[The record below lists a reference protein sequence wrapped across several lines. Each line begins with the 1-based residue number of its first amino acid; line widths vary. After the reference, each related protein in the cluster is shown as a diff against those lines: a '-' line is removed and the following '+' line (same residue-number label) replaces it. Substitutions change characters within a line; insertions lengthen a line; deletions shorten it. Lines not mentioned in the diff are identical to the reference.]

1 MGRGLNSAA
10 YAIDYEIRGSNFPYS
25 VLIDAR
31 DLKSAKR
38 KIGRKHG
45 YKDGRM
51 VKIVKCSVVGYF

>member
-1 MGRGLNSAA
+1 MIHMIA
-10 YAIDYEIRGSNFPYS
+10 YAIDYRIRNKPHVYS

-31 DLKSAKR
+31 DGKSAKR

-51 VKIVKCSVVGYF
+51 IQIVRSSVVGYL